1 MKGICEHC
9 EVIYNY
15 QIGFQKLFFFFFL
28 IFHMYKRNQ
37 NGPPQKVHYYVLVA
51 NVHEIVLTRSA
62 LLLLQW
68 TPVCVNSILMTTIYI
83 LA

>member
-1 MKGICEHC
+1 
-9 EVIYNY
+9 
-15 QIGFQKLFFFFFL
+15 
-28 IFHMYKRNQ
+28 MYKRNQ